1 MEERAGDKKIFQQN
15 NFPIYCLEFLF
26 SMFSLGRKVLL
37 KEKIREQS
45 TNDFMPTDLFIHT
58 FSCKMTKSS
67 SQFQIQEITLHLN
80 ACIYPFHC
88 VRCLERF
95 WKTKVLLYIKPLHQN
110 WTWRN
115 TLLWHSNYLAVVRRS
130 LLYLVNNFILED
142 VKKWLYNV
150 FWPISLQHNELF
162 LIICSKKK
170 GIPYFENLMYK
181 TPDFK
186 SLLYTWN
193 CLVIRC
199 SFRANFLADMFSA
212 WVKLEIPQWGYLILI
227 FC

>member
-1 MEERAGDKKIFQQN
+1 MEERAVDKKIFQQN

-67 SQFQIQEITLHLN
+67 SQFQIQGITLHLN
-80 ACIYPFHC
+80 ACIYSFHC

-130 LLYLVNNFILED
+130 LLYIVNNFILERGCE
-142 VKKWLYNV
+142 KMT
-150 FWPISLQHNELF
+150 LQ
-162 LIICSKKK
+162 C
-170 GIPYFENLMYK
+170 
-181 TPDFK
+181 
-186 SLLYTWN
+186 LLAY
-193 CLVIRC
+193 
-199 SFRANFLADMFSA
+199 FSA
-212 WVKLEIPQWGYLILI
+212 AQWAVPHNLFQKEGNSL
-227 FC
+227 FWEPHV